1 MFLIT
6 FQESDDL
13 LGMGRY
19 SAAPTPPPVGPR
31 LGERGRSDW
40 RRISVPER
48 GKDFKSLP
56 RKYNRYPKSHHQL
69 QLTLN
74 WLDSS
79 PCMTQVSMGFD
90 QVYHEK

>member
-1 MFLIT
+1 MKQNAPLSSLWLIDYT
-6 FQESDDL
+6 KAFEESVVVMNFNSVQESDDL

-56 RKYNRYPKSHHQL
+56 RKYNR
-69 QLTLN
+69 
-74 WLDSS
+74 
-79 PCMTQVSMGFD
+79 
-90 QVYHEK
+90 

>member
-1 MFLIT
+1 MCFVVVSRLFKAPVFVVNNSTSFISLLIFF
-6 FQESDDL
+6 FQDTEDL

-19 SAAPTPPPVGPR
+19 SATPTPQPLGSR

-56 RKYNRYPKSHHQL
+56 RKYNR
-69 QLTLN
+69 
-74 WLDSS
+74 
-79 PCMTQVSMGFD
+79 
-90 QVYHEK
+90 

>member
-56 RKYNRYPKSHHQL
+56 RKYNRYPK
-69 QLTLN
+69 
-74 WLDSS
+74 
-79 PCMTQVSMGFD
+79 
-90 QVYHEK
+90 

>member
-1 MFLIT
+1 MFT
-6 FQESDDL
+6 FSVYFQESDDL

-19 SAAPTPPPVGPR
+19 SAAPTPIQPLGPR

-56 RKYNRYPKSHHQL
+56 RKYNR
-69 QLTLN
+69 
-74 WLDSS
+74 
-79 PCMTQVSMGFD
+79 
-90 QVYHEK
+90 